1 MRSEISAS
9 FGNRPRL
16 FLEKRIFPAYSTSN
30 RPALEHTT
38 SAGTPNLFVS
48 SSARL
53 AARDLC
59 LQVEQYVI
67 LNLSSISLTPYV
79 NKGLEWPSPPV
90 ERSQGSAF
98 RVGGAC
104 IRMDKDSQGQ
114 CYASVKGMR
123 RGGIRLECV
132 CRTYLGGRSFLCV
145 ASRNYGTPI
154 TKKACPAVLD
164 NVGYYLFLCPGQRRQ
179 MG

>member
-30 RPALEHTT
+30 RPAVEPTT

-59 LQVEQYVI
+59 LHVEQYVI

-79 NKGLEWPSPPV
+79 NKGPEWPSLAV
-90 ERSQGSAF
+90 ERPQ
-98 RVGGAC
+98 C
-104 IRMDKDSQGQ
+104 DS
-114 CYASVKGMR
+114 C
-123 RGGIRLECV
+123 RL
-132 CRTYLGGRSFLCV
+132 
-145 ASRNYGTPI
+145 
-154 TKKACPAVLD
+154 AVLVSEWMKIVKA
-164 NVGYYLFLCPGQRRQ
+164 NVRHRRKEYKETGSVLNLFAGTMWVAGTLYAWSVETMALRLQKKLARPCSTT
-179 MG
+179 